1 MSPIRKTVAPV
12 ILENE
17 EIKYVIYCRKSTDES
32 SNKQVASIPRQI
44 VECLKFAK
52 REELEIQSKPKDF
65 SNFESSEDIYKEDHI
80 DDLEDRKVYQ
90 DSRHL
95 FIVKEQESAK
105 IPSNRKKWTKL
116 TRLIEQGKI
125 RGLISYSPDRQAR
138 NMLEGGTLIDFVD
151 QGILELQYANFHFD
165 PNASGKMMLG
175 IWFVFSKQ
183 YSDKLSEDVTAGNK
197 RSSGKG
203 ETVGSIKHGYAR
215 GEDGKWIPDG
225 HNFQILKEGFRLK
238 IDENL
243 SDSKIS
249 DYMNKRGYCRI
260 GKKDQESRMTHQ
272 KANQI
277 WTDPFYYGQWIY
289 GNNIVDLLEKESG
302 FEPIITYEEHEIL
315 SERQK
320 SFSQRHHKREINKK
334 DDLEAI
340 RVIKNG
346 FLVDSK
352 GFDFSLTLPNK
363 NNRHFPN
370 LEKLKKTNP
379 KATLADVVSPRQIRL
394 YNNKTK
400 QSVPFD
406 KLDVKIREKI
416 GKIQV
421 TNEQYLAY
429 LGYARIKLRETFRD
443 NEEMRKR
450 NQLRINQIS
459 SKRENYIEK
468 NFAKEKNTEE
478 EAVYQKKLKQFKA
491 DIKFHENEIKDLESK
506 NEITILSTETMVKF
520 MKNAQSFYDKAT
532 YVQKAEIIQSL
543 FLNMVYHHEKWL
555 EIKVKDGLE
564 ELFCLSGGR
573 GRN

>member
-1 MSPIRKTVAPV
+1 MSPKRKTIVP
-12 ILENE
+12 IISEDE
-17 EIKYVIYCRKSTDES
+17 EVKYVIYCRKSTDES

-52 REELEIQSKPKDF
+52 REELEIQLKPKDF
-65 SNFESSEDIYKEDHI
+65 SNFESSEDIYKEDHVE
-80 DDLEDRKVYQ
+80 DLIDRKVYQ
-90 DSRHL
+90 DSRRL

-105 IPSNRKKWTKL
+105 IPFNRKKWTKL
-116 TRLIEQGKI
+116 TRLVEQGKI

-151 QGILELQYANFHFD
+151 QGILKLQYANFHFD

-183 YSDKLSEDVTAGNK
+183 YSDKLSEDVSAGNK
-197 RSSGKG
+197 RSSEKG
-203 ETVGSIKHGYAR
+203 ETVGSVKHGYAR

-225 HNFQILKEGFRLK
+225 YNFQILKEGFRLK
-238 IDENL
+238 IDENW
-243 SDSKIS
+243 SDSKIA

-260 GKKDQESRMTHQ
+260 GKKGQESRMTHQ
-272 KANQI
+272 KANPI

-289 GNNIVDLLEKESG
+289 GNNIVDLLEKDLG

-320 SFSQRHHKREINKK
+320 SFSQRHKREINKK
-334 DDLEAI
+334 DDLEEI

-363 NNRHFPN
+363 SNRHFPN

-379 KATLADVVSPRQIRL
+379 KATLANVVSSSQIRL

-406 KLDVKIREKI
+406 KLDAKIREKI
-416 GKIQV
+416 GQIRV
-421 TNEQYLAY
+421 TREQYLAY
-429 LGYARIKLRETFRD
+429 LGYARIKLRETFTE

-450 NQLRINQIS
+450 YQLKINQIS
-459 SKRENYIEK
+459 NKEEQFIDK
-468 NFAKEKNTEE
+468 NLGKERNKDE
-478 EAVYQKKLKQFKA
+478 EAVYQKKLKKFKA
-491 DIKFHENEIKDLESK
+491 DIKFYEKEIKDLESK
-506 NEITILSTETMVKF
+506 NAIAILSTETMVKF

-532 YVQKAEIIQSL
+532 YVQKAEIIESL

-564 ELFCLSGGR
+564 ELFSLSGGR